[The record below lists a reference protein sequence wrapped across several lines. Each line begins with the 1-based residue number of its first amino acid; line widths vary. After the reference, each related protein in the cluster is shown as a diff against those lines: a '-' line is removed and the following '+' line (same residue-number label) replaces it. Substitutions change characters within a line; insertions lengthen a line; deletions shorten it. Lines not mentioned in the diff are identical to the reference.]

1 MASEKDIVFT
11 TAGGTELKLDIF
23 RPEGASKRTAIVFVH
38 GGGWRQG
45 SREMMWPN
53 ARAMAANGF
62 TGVTVQYRLTPQA
75 PWPAQIED
83 LKAAIRWT
91 RANAARLD
99 VDPDRIVL
107 WGSSAGA
114 HMVLLAAGTPNLAMF
129 EGVSEPTRVSTEVS
143 AVIAVHAPTEFYV
156 GAADKRPGTPASAL
170 MGAAATEELARAAGP
185 LSYVTKDFPPV
196 LLLHGT
202 QDKVVHH
209 SASERMHDAMRA
221 AHAPVDLHLFHGYPH
236 GFAAFPSVRA
246 MVVAEAN
253 HFLDRTL
260 IDPAKYAAEME
271 QFALQRAAAQASQA
285 AT

>member
-1 MASEKDIVFT
+1 MSSEKNVVFT
-11 TAGGTELKLDIF
+11 TAGGMELKLDIF
-23 RPEGASKRTAIVFVH
+23 RPEGTSKRTAIVFVH

-53 ARAMAANGF
+53 ARAMAAHGF
-62 TGVTVQYRLTPQA
+62 TGVAAQYRLTPQA

-83 LKAAIRWT
+83 VKAAIRWT

-99 VDPDRIVL
+99 VDPGRIVL

-114 HMVLLAAGTPNLAMF
+114 HLVLLAAGTPDVAAF
-129 EGVSEPTRVSTEVS
+129 EGASEPKGVSTAVS
-143 AVIAVHAPTEFYV
+143 AVIAVHAPTDFYI
-156 GAADKRPGTPASAL
+156 GATRHGGTPATAL
-170 MGAAATEELARAAGP
+170 MGDTASEDRARAASPIG
-185 LSYVTKDFPPV
+185 YVTKDFPPV

-221 AHAPVDLHLFHGYPH
+221 VHAPVDLHLFHGYPH
-236 GFAAFPSVRA
+236 GFAAIPSVRT

-260 IDPAKYAAEME
+260 IDPGKYTAEMD
-271 QFALQRAAAQASQA
+271 QFAVQRAAAQAA